1 MALSHLTGSIKNG
14 CSSWYCAKK
23 CAKNYF
29 IFVLSLIFSDTN
41 FTDFNLS

>member
-1 MALSHLTGSIKNG
+1 MVALLGIVQ
-14 CSSWYCAKK
+14 KK